1 MAAARKGLLLVA
13 VFLLSAVA
21 VQSVA
26 VATTAGSG
34 EVRGAEGDVN
44 ATAAAGGYA
53 VCRAGCP
60 DTFWNCND
68 WCHTSGYK
76 NGGVCVPPLRQQCCC
91 VGARSA

>member
-1 MAAARKGLLLVA
+1 MAARKDLLLMA
-13 VFLLSAVA
+13 VLLFAVA
-21 VQSVA
+21 VHSVA
-26 VATTAGSG
+26 AATAAGAG
-34 EVRGAEGDVN
+34 EVRGDGSVKPI
-44 ATAAAGGYA
+44 TAAGGGYA

-91 VGARSA
+91 VGTRSA